1 MLRLTESTEEGQGQ
15 DQPSSFRSLVLERA
29 IPHTLAQYVTAL
41 FTLPDG
47 TQVASQDSAR
57 HESRTLPVEETSTTD
72 SAVARPAD
80 TERKPPLDGSA
91 TASTLEPPNP
101 TSAAATATQTES
113 DSGGHS
119 NVSQAGSSEQQTGS
133 GERQPAGKELALCG
147 KGSEQWAK
155 GIGMAGLP
163 WALKLLAA
171 FARGHQVMYLYA
183 LNLLYPMY
191 PLYLYKG
198 WTIFFGVIELLSKF
212 TCVQLHAW
220 EEPTVS

>member
-1 MLRLTESTEEGQGQ
+1 M
-15 DQPSSFRSLVLERA
+15 
-29 IPHTLAQYVTAL
+29 
-41 FTLPDG
+41 
-47 TQVASQDSAR
+47 
-57 HESRTLPVEETSTTD
+57 PVDKTSTTD
-72 SAVARPAD
+72 SAVALPAD
-80 TERKPPLDGSA
+80 TERQPPLDGNANA
-91 TASTLEPPNP
+91 TASTLDTPNP
-101 TSAAATATQTES
+101 ISAAAIATQTES
-113 DSGGHS
+113 DSGGRG
-119 NVSQAGSSEQQTGS
+119 NVSQAGSSQQRTGS
-133 GERQPAGKELALCG
+133 GERQPAGKELTLCG
-147 KGSEQWAK
+147 KGSEQWEK
-155 GIGMAGLP
+155 GIAMAGLP